1 MWLFSSEGFISVVA
15 HTEKP
20 DTLLVRARD
29 EGSLLSLQGATGATL
44 THTPIADY
52 PYRIEVL
59 REAYAAWVL
68 EEISRLTYTNYKS
81 HMVQTRGHQFTEALH
96 QVWATMHAIE
106 SPRVTQ
112 EDREKAAR
120 WYPNQTWTDE
130 DIEMLKGLGHI

>member
-15 HTEKP
+15 QTGKP

-29 EGSLLSLQGATGATL
+29 EGSLLSLQGVTGATL
-44 THTPIADY
+44 KHTPIADY
-52 PYRIEVL
+52 PYRIEVP

-68 EEISRLTYTNYKS
+68 EEISRLTYSNYKS
-81 HMVQTRGHQFTEALH
+81 HMWSARPELGDALH

-112 EDREKAAR
+112 EDRDKAAR
-120 WYPNQTWTDE
+120 WYPNQTWADE
-130 DIEMLKGLGHI
+130 DIEMLKGMGHI

>member
-15 HTEKP
+15 HTGKP

-29 EGSLLSLQGATGATL
+29 EGSILSLQGATGATL

-68 EEISRLTYTNYKS
+68 EEISRLTYSNYKS
-81 HMVQTRGHQFTEALH
+81 HMWSTRPELGDALH
-96 QVWATMHAIE
+96 EVWAAMHAVE
-106 SPRVTQ
+106 APRVTQ
-112 EDREKAAR
+112 EDRERAAK
-120 WYPNQTWTDE
+120 WYPNQTWTDGQ
-130 DIEMLKGLGHI
+130 IEMLKGMGHL

>member
-29 EGSLLSLQGATGATL
+29 EGSLLSLQGVTGATL
-44 THTPIADY
+44 MHTPIADY

-68 EEISRLTYTNYKS
+68 EEISRLTYSNYKS
-81 HMVQTRGHQFTEALH
+81 HMCSARPELGDALH
-96 QVWATMHAIE
+96 EVWAAMHAIE
-106 SPRVTQ
+106 TPRVTQ

-120 WYPNQTWTDE
+120 RYPNQTWTDE
-130 DIEMLKGLGHI
+130 DIEMLKGMGHI